1 MSTYDEIVKKIIS
14 EQELLMGPVAWYE
27 AGKVKGL
34 RIDDQNAGAV
44 SIESSADSRAVV
56 DNLVNQYESLFGQ
69 AGREV
74 CREAVASLVADLN
87 ASEVPSSLK

>member
-1 MSTYDEIVKKIIS
+1 MTTYDQIVKKIIS

-34 RIDDQNAGAV
+34 RIVDQKAGEVA
-44 SIESSADSRAVV
+44 IESSADSRAVV
-56 DNLVNQYESLFGQ
+56 DNLVNQYGSLFGQ

-74 CREAVASLVADLN
+74 CRESVASLVADLS
-87 ASEVPSSLK
+87 AAEIPSSLK